1 MNALLIVA
9 HGSRNP
15 NSNLET
21 EALTDAVRKRGH
33 DYEIVEH
40 AYLELAEPT
49 IPAAVADLV
58 GRGVDSITLVPLF
71 LASGNHVERD
81 MPTILDELN
90 KTYPKSRFT
99 MTSHIGANTGFADLI
114 INHLAGA
121 H

>member
-1 MNALLIVA
+1 LLIVA

-15 NSNLET
+15 NSNRET

-33 DYEIVEH
+33 DYQIVEH
-40 AYLELAEPT
+40 AYLELAKPT
-49 IPAAVADLV
+49 IPAAVAGLV
-58 GRGVDSITLVPLF
+58 DRGVDSITLVPLF

-81 MPTILDELN
+81 MPAILDELN
-90 KTYPKSRFT
+90 KTYPDGRFT

-114 INHLAGA
+114 IKHLAET